1 MNVSGSLVEEENLFT
16 DNESSLHLTD
26 NQFSGSHNSDFSY
39 LESPQSSDLYSVDIA
54 EGDDLGDCMNFTES
68 DDLGE
73 LLASWAV
80 KHNCTRDC
88 ANDLLKIIREKGHNL
103 PKDSRSLLNT
113 ARIE

>member
-1 MNVSGSLVEEENLFT
+1 
-16 DNESSLHLTD
+16 
-26 NQFSGSHNSDFSY
+26 
-39 LESPQSSDLYSVDIA
+39 
-54 EGDDLGDCMNFTES
+54 MNFTES
-68 DDLGE
+68 DDLAE

-88 ANDLLKIIREKGHNL
+88 TNDLLKIIREKGHNL